1 MTYTFEFQDEGI
13 WWPANQAG
21 QVYIGM
27 LTTAAEYAKRPTGLT
42 DELGSGDLWKIDPV
56 EFPELVAELLRLY
69 AENKHWMLHVM
80 LTGVLAVSIDLLDRV
95 GAAPQPHTDQEQNA
109 LAELRALMTD

>member
-27 LTTAAEYAKRPTGLT
+27 IATAAEFAGRPTGLT
-42 DELGSGDLWKIDPV
+42 DELGTGDFWKIDPV

-80 LTGVLAVSIDLLDRV
+80 LTGVLAVSIDLLDRAGV
-95 GAAPQPHTDQEQNA
+95 PLEPRTEREQDA
-109 LAELRALMTD
+109 LAELHELLSD